1 MDTTDPELV
10 VLVRGGSQDAVAELF
25 RRHWGST
32 WRAAFGLCG
41 RRAMA
46 DDMAQDAF
54 ERALGGLAK
63 FNGHSSFGTWVQR
76 IAVNRTIDQLRRER
90 RLGPLTDN
98 LEDPVEWAE
107 RSHGDPALMRAVGRL
122 APERR
127 VPIVL
132 RYWLDYTP
140 AEIAKVLGIP
150 VGTVSSRL
158 SRALDELRT
167 ALEDG
172 DARGA

>member
-1 MDTTDPELV
+1 MDTTDSELV
-10 VLVRGGSQDAVAELF
+10 ALVRDGSHEAVAELF
-25 RRHWGST
+25 RRHWEST
-32 WRAAFGLCG
+32 WRTAYGLCG

-54 ERALGGLAK
+54 ERAFAGVAK
-63 FNGHSSFGTWVQR
+63 FNGRSSFGTWVQR

-90 RLGPLTDN
+90 RLGELTGD

-107 RSHGDPALMRAVGRL
+107 RSHGDPALMRALGRL
-122 APERR
+122 TPERR
-127 VPIVL
+127 VPVVL

-140 AEIAKVLGIP
+140 AEIADALGLP

-158 SRALDELRT
+158 SRALDDLRS

-172 DARGA
+172 NAGRA